1 MYKKLFI
8 FIALVSL
15 SSNIELIAQ
24 KDSLKKNEP
33 QNTVQRM
40 LEKDAKLMIGGYGQ
54 IDYNQEINSHTNYNG
69 NMDVHRLVL
78 LFGYKFNSKTSFF
91 SEIEL
96 EHVKEVYVEQAFLN
110 HKINDWLNFR
120 AGLMLIPMGFINGY
134 HEPPLFN
141 GVERPNI
148 DKYVVPTTW
157 REIGIGF
164 SGRIKEY
171 SFKYQLYLTNG
182 FLGYDGNAKFDG
194 ETGLRGGRQKGAKS
208 VFSSPNITSR
218 IDYFAVP
225 GLKLG
230 LSGYFGDSQS
240 TAYDGIGKNDEFLQQ
255 SADSTVVGISMFGID
270 VQYNIKGFGLKGQF
284 NLSQH
289 SNTQEYNQFTGS
301 DLGRQLKGYYLELS
315 YNVLQSLQTKHQ
327 LIPFARY
334 ENYNTHASVEEGITV
349 NDTYAREEYIFGL
362 GWKMHKGAMLKADYQ
377 ILNEGGNNQRSFF
390 NMGVGVMF

>member
-1 MYKKLFI
+1 
-8 FIALVSL
+8 
-15 SSNIELIAQ
+15 
-24 KDSLKKNEP
+24 

-96 EHVKEVYVEQAFLN
+96 EHVKEVYVEQAFLH
-110 HKINDWLNFR
+110 HKINDWLNFK
-120 AGLMLIPMGFINGY
+120 AGLMLIPIGFINEY
-134 HEPPLFN
+134 HEPPLYN
-141 GVERPNI
+141 GVERPNV

-164 SGRIKEY
+164 SGKIKEY

-194 ETGLRGGRQKGAKS
+194 KTGLRGGRQKGAKS
-208 VFSSPNITSR
+208 VFSSPNITGR

-230 LSGYFGDSQS
+230 LSGYFGNSQS
-240 TAYDGIGKNDEFLQQ
+240 TAYDGIGKNDEILQQ

-270 VQYNIKGFGLKGQF
+270 AQYNIKGFGFRGQF
-284 NLSQH
+284 NLSQQ
-289 SNTQEYNQFTGS
+289 SNTLEYNQFTGS
-301 DLGRQLKGYYLELS
+301 NLGSKIMGFYLEVS
-315 YNVLQSLQTKHQ
+315 YNAFQSFQTKHQ
-327 LIPFARY
+327 LIPFVRY
-334 ENYNTHASVEEGITV
+334 ENYNTHASVEEGIIIE
-349 NDTYAREEYIFGL
+349 DAYAREEFIFGL
-362 GWKMHKGAMLKADYQ
+362 GWKMHKGAVLKADYQ
-377 ILNEGGNNQRSFF
+377 ILNEGSNSQRNFF